1 MTMSNKTRTMLGYIG
16 VGLATALITAG
27 VVWAVVSAQLA
38 EMESLSQ
45 AAEVRVADLQQT
57 VDSLQ
62 AELDQRA
69 ATVDDPAEDPQTPDE
84 TPPPAESG
92 PERQFC
98 FVSTIVLEEDAYRI
112 AVDYAQMLTGQEAVD
127 AATEA
132 GAESPP
138 PNDYFIANDNPMLRT
153 FDVDSDVRVKLSTRA
168 DGVEPEGYFVTLDEW
183 RQMFVGTTP
192 DMGMVRDIPYW
203 ITLDGET
210 VTAIEE
216 QFLP

>member
-1 MTMSNKTRTMLGYIG
+1 MTMSNKTRMLLGYIG
-16 VGLATALITAG
+16 VALATALIAAA
-27 VVWAVVSAQLA
+27 VVWAMMSAQLA

-45 AAEVRVADLQQT
+45 AADARVADLEQA

-69 ATVDDPAEDPQTPDE
+69 ATVDDPAEDPQTPDD
-84 TPPPAESG
+84 TPPPADSG

-98 FVSTIVLEEDAYRI
+98 YARTVELDDDAYRI
-112 AVDYAQMLTGQEAVD
+112 TVDYAQMLTGEEAVE
-127 AATEA
+127 AATAA

-153 FDVDSDVRVKLSTRA
+153 FEVDSETRVKLSTRA
-168 DGVEPEGYFVTLDEW
+168 DGVEPEGYFVTLEEW

-192 DMGMVRDIPYW
+192 NMGMVRDIPYW

>member
-1 MTMSNKTRTMLGYIG
+1 MTMSNKTRMLLGYIG
-16 VGLATALITAG
+16 VALATALIAAG
-27 VVWAVVSAQLA
+27 VVWAVMSAQLA
-38 EMESLSQ
+38 EMESQSQ
-45 AAEVRVADLQQT
+45 AAEARVADLEQT

-62 AELDQRA
+62 EELDQRA

-98 FVSTIVLEEDAYRI
+98 YVRTVALEEDAYRI
-112 AVDYAQMLTGQEAVD
+112 TVDYAQMFTGQKAVD
-127 AATEA
+127 AAAKA
-132 GAESPP
+132 GEESPP
-138 PNDYFIANDNPMLRT
+138 PNDYFIVNDNPMLRT
-153 FDVDSDVRVKLSTRA
+153 FDVDSDVRVKLWTGAAA
-168 DGVEPEGYFVTLDEW
+168 DEQQGYFVTLDEW

-210 VTAIEE
+210 VTASEE